1 MLKSEFFQLLAEAIE
16 AKDVSLDESTVI
28 KQIPDY
34 DSMAVL
40 AIIAFVDEQ
49 FSKRLTAKQ
58 LNEIGTVRSLMNLI
72 GMDQFTE
79 D

>member
-1 MLKSEFFQLLAEAIE
+1 
-16 AKDVSLDESTVI
+16 
-28 KQIPDY
+28 
-34 DSMAVL
+34 MAVL